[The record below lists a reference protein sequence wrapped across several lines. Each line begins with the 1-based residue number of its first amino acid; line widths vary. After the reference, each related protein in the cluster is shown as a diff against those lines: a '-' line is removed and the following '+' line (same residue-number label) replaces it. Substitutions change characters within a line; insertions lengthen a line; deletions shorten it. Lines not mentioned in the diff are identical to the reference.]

1 MRRIRMVI
9 ADDHAVLR
17 AGLRMLLNAEPD
29 MEVVGEAGNG
39 IEAVAR
45 AGELRPDIVLMD
57 LAMPPLG
64 GIAAT
69 EQITSEL
76 HGVRVLVLSMHDD
89 ESYLHQALRAGA
101 SGYVLKKAA
110 DSDLLAAIRAVYRG
124 EVYIYPSLA
133 KMLVQDMLRKES
145 SPSDAERH
153 PDDPLSERE
162 REVLVLVAQGY
173 TTQQIA
179 DQLVLSP
186 KTVETYRARLTEKL
200 GLRGRAQLV
209 RYAIEKGLLKS

>member
-29 MEVVGEAGNG
+29 MEVVGEAGDG

-69 EQITSEL
+69 EQITSEP

-110 DSDLLAAIRAVYRG
+110 DSDLLSAIRAVHRG

-133 KMLVQDMLRKES
+133 KVLVQDMLRKES
-145 SPSDAERH
+145 SPSDAERR
-153 PDDPLSERE
+153 PGDPLSERE

>member
-1 MRRIRMVI
+1 MRRIRIVI

-29 MEVVGEAGNG
+29 MEVVGEAADGL
-39 IEAVAR
+39 EAVAR
-45 AGELRPDIVLMD
+45 ARELRPDIVLMD

-64 GIAAT
+64 GVAAT
-69 EQITSEL
+69 EQITGEL
-76 HGVRVLVLSMHDD
+76 QGVRVLVLSMHDD
-89 ESYLHQALRAGA
+89 ESYLHQVLRVGA
-101 SGYVLKKAA
+101 AGYVLKKAA
-110 DSDLLAAIRAVYRG
+110 DSELLAAIRAVQRG

-133 KMLVQDMLRKES
+133 KVLVQDMLRKES
-145 SPSDAERH
+145 RPSGEERRSGNA
-153 PDDPLSERE
+153 LSERE

-186 KTVETYRARLTEKL
+186 KTVETYRARITEKL